1 MTLWVVFHAAWRA
14 LWRNKMRTLLTMLGI
29 IIGVAAVIAMLSIGN
44 GARVAVQSSVAGLG
58 SNVINV
64 EPGSSRR
71 GGVRGGS
78 GTGVQ
83 LTTGDMEAVRRLRS
97 VKAVTPIMRA
107 QGQLV
112 GGSSNW
118 ATSVLGVSPE
128 WRLVRNWEPAR
139 GRMFG
144 DAEVS
149 SASNVALLG
158 RVTARKLFGAANPV
172 GEALR
177 IENVPFQVIGVLDEK
192 GANSWG
198 SNEDDLVVIPYTTS
212 QRKLVGTTKIHCLVI
227 SARRSDRVQATEHE
241 ILMLLKER
249 HRVPPDDED
258 AFDSYNQASISRMLA
273 EHTRIFTLL
282 LGSVA
287 SVSLLVG
294 GIGIMNIMLVS
305 VTERIREIGIR
316 MAVGARG
323 ADILVQFLIESVVLS
338 LLGGLIGVLLG
349 IGISIG
355 ISKVA
360 SWPPV
365 ISQGSILLAFG
376 FSAMVGIFFGFYPA
390 LQASRLDPI
399 QALRH
404 E

>member
-1 MTLWVVFHAAWRA
+1 VTLWVVFQAAWRA

-58 SNVINV
+58 SNVINIQ
-64 EPGSSRR
+64 PGSSQR

-78 GTGVQ
+78 GTGIE
-83 LTTGDMEAVRRLRS
+83 LTIGDMEAVRRLRS
-97 VKAVTPIMRA
+97 VQAVTPIMA
-107 QGQLV
+107 SQGQLV
-112 GGSSNW
+112 GGGSNW
-118 ATSVLGVSPE
+118 ATGIQGVSPE

-139 GRMFG
+139 GRMFTE
-144 DAEVS
+144 AEVS
-149 SASNVALLG
+149 SAANVVLLG
-158 RVTARKLFGAANPV
+158 RVTAHKLFGSANPV
-172 GEALR
+172 GESLR
-177 IENVPFQVIGVLDEK
+177 IQNVPFTILGVLDEK
-192 GANSWG
+192 GAGSWG
-198 SNEDDLVVIPYTTS
+198 SYGDDLAVIPYTTA
-212 QRKLVGTTKIHCLVI
+212 QRKLIGTTKIHSMVV
-227 SARRSDRVQATEHE
+227 SARRSDRVRATEHE
-241 ILMLLKER
+241 VLMLLKER
-249 HRVPPDDED
+249 HRVSPDDED
-258 AFDSYNQASISRMLA
+258 AFHSYNQATLSKMLA

-282 LGSVA
+282 LGSIA

-294 GIGIMNIMLVS
+294 GIGIMNIILVS

-323 ADILVQFLIESVVLS
+323 ADILVQFLIEAVVLS

-349 IGISIG
+349 VGISVG